1 MISKIERQ
9 FFDTF
14 GIEPKTNQVYIDE
27 FFNKQ
32 LSNILEKVKLNEL
45 GWKDFMIDTSEN
57 RYTLQTS
64 WKYEFEKYNLL
75 HCYKMIDWDKY
86 YLCLIGG

>member
-45 GWKDFMIDTSEN
+45 GWKYDEEFWNEFI
-57 RYTLQTS
+57 LQEI
-64 WKYEFEKYNLL
+64 KNV
-75 HCYKMIDWDKY
+75 
-86 YLCLIGG
+86 